1 MLLYPFTDFQRCLK
15 VLPPSLRK
23 RTGGLLCLMV
33 IQGLLELTFILALSW
48 MTVALTNSQ
57 ELRQKLLFSTLFD
70 YSPWLSEACLDPR
83 NLLLLTGTLVVFAS
97 LIKSLVSWQVAKKNV
112 GLSDDISMNIGQSIM
127 CHYLYSNYTWH
138 LSKESETVYNKLRSR
153 LQLSNFLINTLSM
166 YASCITMLL
175 LFMSFIGQEP
185 ILSTFII
192 TFTLLFGIILYRN
205 LREKVESNGLVL
217 SRSSSSENKAI
228 LCATKGIRDVLLFQQ
243 QNTFLKAVLTT
254 AKESKTARTFNAIAP
269 TMPTWVLEFVGFV
282 AMLIAISYLSFYE
295 HADLPRIRSALA
307 LLILTAWRVLPYCNR
322 IVGYQVRI
330 RSLRQPALSV
340 LELLEVIH
348 PHPVHKQE
356 TPDPNFKF
364 TNKIELRNV
373 TFRYPESAQDAL
385 QHINLVIRKG
395 QKVGLI
401 GPSGAGKSTLA
412 GVLAMLLHPTEGSYL
427 IDGQIPTPAKT
438 SAFMK
443 QIGYVPQNSFLFQ
456 GTVAE
461 NIAFSQWGQP
471 WDEKRVLSAARK
483 AAIDFIS
490 NDRKG
495 LYKKVGEYGAGLSGG
510 QAQRLSIARALYNNP
525 TILFFDEATSALD
538 QNNENIIMETIRNIP
553 DTVTIF
559 IIAHRLSTVEQCDS
573 IIWMEGG
580 RIRQIGTP
588 NDVLPAYKQVT
599 AKI

>member
-1 MLLYPFTDFQRCLK
+1 
-15 VLPPSLRK
+15 
-23 RTGGLLCLMV
+23 
-33 IQGLLELTFILALSW
+33 
-48 MTVALTNSQ
+48 
-57 ELRQKLLFSTLFD
+57 
-70 YSPWLSEACLDPR
+70 
-83 NLLLLTGTLVVFAS
+83 
-97 LIKSLVSWQVAKKNV
+97 
-112 GLSDDISMNIGQSIM
+112 
-127 CHYLYSNYTWH
+127 
-138 LSKESETVYNKLRSR
+138 
-153 LQLSNFLINTLSM
+153 
-166 YASCITMLL
+166 
-175 LFMSFIGQEP
+175 
-185 ILSTFII
+185 
-192 TFTLLFGIILYRN
+192 
-205 LREKVESNGLVL
+205 
-217 SRSSSSENKAI
+217 
-228 LCATKGIRDVLLFQQ
+228 
-243 QNTFLKAVLTT
+243 
-254 AKESKTARTFNAIAP
+254 
-269 TMPTWVLEFVGFV
+269 
-282 AMLIAISYLSFYE
+282 
-295 HADLPRIRSALA
+295 
-307 LLILTAWRVLPYCNR
+307 
-322 IVGYQVRI
+322 
-330 RSLRQPALSV
+330 
-340 LELLEVIH
+340 
-348 PHPVHKQE
+348 
-356 TPDPNFKF
+356 
-364 TNKIELRNV
+364 
-373 TFRYPESAQDAL
+373 
-385 QHINLVIRKG
+385 
-395 QKVGLI
+395 
-401 GPSGAGKSTLA
+401 
-412 GVLAMLLHPTEGSYL
+412 MLLHPTEGSYL